1 VYLLFDYLHLTFFSF
16 IFYNKF
22 VEFYKLCP
30 CKTAYYVKRQKQF
43 PNFLK
48 EKFATFYGLD
58 MELEPELFKSR
69 NRNHNFKSR
78 NLNHN
83 FSKVGTGTV
92 KTKLR
97 FHNAV
102 KMVTVV
108 KEYISRGPSIFA
120 VSQCRHA
127 LFTCCTCGKKDEEER
142 EKDCVVKGEEQ
153 SSPNK

>member
-1 VYLLFDYLHLTFFSF
+1 
-16 IFYNKF
+16 
-22 VEFYKLCP
+22 
-30 CKTAYYVKRQKQF
+30 
-43 PNFLK
+43 
-48 EKFATFYGLD
+48 

-92 KTKLR
+92 KNKLR

-102 KMVTVV
+102 KLVTVV
-108 KEYISRGPSIFA
+108 KEYISRGPSIFLLSA
-120 VSQCRHA
+120 VSQCRLA

-142 EKDCVVKGEEQ
+142 EKDCVVKGEEHG
-153 SSPNK
+153 SPDKLRLIKRLV